1 MFHRHVESG
10 DLTGDAIKRLRELI
24 QQTKNE
30 VPGVNVGLTGE
41 PVLDYD
47 EMTQSEKDA
56 TLASIV
62 SLFLCALIFI
72 YGYNETGRPVK
83 ATICLLVGMA
93 YTLGFATLAVGHLNV
108 LTITF
113 VPMLIG
119 LAIDFG
125 VHLITRYEEELR
137 HGRRRRR
144 R

>member
-1 MFHRHVESG
+1 M
-10 DLTGDAIKRLRELI
+10 
-24 QQTKNE
+24 
-30 VPGVNVGLTGE
+30 PGVNVGLTGQ

-47 EMTQSEKDA
+47 QMAQSEKDV
-56 TLASIV
+56 TVASIV

-119 LAIDFG
+119 LAIDYG

-137 HGRRRRR
+137 HGRTRRRR
-144 R
+144 